1 MGEEPLPCWPKQ
13 SRGGSHLLGLEHS
26 QRPGTELGT
35 EGQKNQVEGGRAAKQ
50 KAENQGLGKWGW
62 VKPHEYSHLKP
73 DEKWG
78 SSWREMLAG
87 KQDKTA
93 GWRTKK
99 H

>member
-1 MGEEPLPCWPKQ
+1 M
-13 SRGGSHLLGLEHS
+13 GLEHS
-26 QRPGTELGT
+26 QRPGTELGA
-35 EGQKNQVEGGRAAKQ
+35 EGQKNQMEGGRADHQ

-62 VKPHEYSHLKP
+62 VKYRKA
-73 DEKWG
+73 DEKEVKWK

-87 KQDKTA
+87 KLGKTA